1 MGIPRRRGRSLERTD
16 GARSQPVAV
25 VNEAMARQYWPGVDA
40 LGKRFKV
47 GDPSRHPWITIVGIA
62 GDVRQMGLDAPVK
75 AEMIGVRLALGASRG
90 DILRLVLGKGMALA
104 LSGAGLGLLGALALT
119 RLLSSL
125 LYGIGAADPATFAS
139 AAAVLTALAF
149 VACYLPARRA
159 VRVDPM
165 AAMRCE

>member
-1 MGIPRRRGRSLERTD
+1 
-16 GARSQPVAV
+16 
-25 VNEAMARQYWPGVDA
+25 
-40 LGKRFKV
+40 
-47 GDPSRHPWITIVGIA
+47 
-62 GDVRQMGLDAPVK
+62 MGLDAPVK

-165 AAMRCE
+165 AAMRCEWRSLDKDYCRSEEHTSELQ

>member
-1 MGIPRRRGRSLERTD
+1 MLVLPRPKPRQRVRRRSLKT
-16 GARSQPVAV
+16 
-25 VNEAMARQYWPGVDA
+25 
-40 LGKRFKV
+40 L
-47 GDPSRHPWITIVGIA
+47 
-62 GDVRQMGLDAPVK
+62 
-75 AEMIGVRLALGASRG
+75 GVRLALGASRG

-125 LYGIGAADPATFAS
+125 LYGIGAADPATYVA